1 MSVIL
6 KSNNV
11 LNNIGLGQVKMLGT
25 TAQAKFD
32 AYKARV
38 LADGGTIKDEAR
50 TLSAF
55 KLLFDNKMYG
65 NMDTA
70 VSGTFG
76 VKVDANGGLT
86 KLYAIDGVDLIGVTY
101 GTGTLPTLDTNNN
114 IVFANSVAQNTNGG
128 MFVSESKLIASK
140 VGNFGFLIT
149 AKAFI
154 TSQNQRIAALT
165 KHNDVANTQMISAV
179 MSYTTGE
186 VAIVTQTDPF
196 TLTATPTFVT
206 TKAQASQVSYP
217 PIVFMHDAAA
227 QVIAGSRSGAEVVTA
242 SGKAFAAIT
251 TEDFYID
258 FGGEYHSDKK
268 YFANATVRDMF
279 CFAHATRE
287 QAVALSAFSQ

>member
-11 LNNIGLGQVKMLGT
+11 LQSDGFGQVKMLGT
-25 TAQAKFD
+25 TAQAQFD

-38 LADGGTIKDEAR
+38 LADGGVIKDEAR

-55 KLLFDNKMYG
+55 NLLFDKKMYG
-65 NMDTA
+65 NMNTA

-114 IVFANSVAQNTNGG
+114 IVFANNAAQNTSGG
-128 MFVSESKLIASK
+128 MFVSGSKLIASK

-154 TSQNQRIAALT
+154 TTQTQRIAGLT
-165 KHNDVANTQMISAV
+165 KHNDVANTQVISNLS
-179 MSYTTGE
+179 SYATGE
-186 VAIVTQTDPF
+186 MAIVTQTDPF
-196 TLTATPTFVT
+196 TLTATPTLVT
-206 TKAQASQVSYP
+206 TKAQAQQAGYP
-217 PIVFMHDAAA
+217 PIVFMHDVTT
-227 QVIAGSRSGAEVVTA
+227 QTVAGSRSGNEVVTA
-242 SGKAFAAIT
+242 SGKAFSAIT

-268 YFANATVRDMF
+268 YFANATVRDFF
-279 CFAHATRE
+279 CFSQATRA
-287 QAVALSAFSQ
+287 QSTLLSSFA